1 MHKGKARMAKDTL
14 SGAERQKKAR
24 QRKRDLGLIKVEVWV
39 PSSGRKTIRELEAK
53 LNKTVQLDTK
63 DTQSMTKLTAEDIY
77 AQLGATEEV
86 VNGEMEISTI
96 DGSTPIVRAVM
107 QDVDEFPVMITVGEE
122 QILAIVNLWTVD
134 EIKDGKKDALNEYLL
149 RLNMPVPL
157 SAFSI
162 INDQYV
168 LYGALSVNSNITE
181 IVEEIS
187 TLTNNVI
194 EALESCEEYLRS

>member
-1 MHKGKARMAKDTL
+1 MTKDIS

-24 QRKRDLGLIKVEVWV
+24 QKKRDLGLIKIEVWV
-39 PSSGRKTIRELEAK
+39 PSSGRKVIRELEAE
-53 LNKTVQLDTK
+53 LNSRNENHDTK
-63 DTQSMTKLTAEDIY
+63 DTHLMTKLSAKDIFI
-77 AQLGATEEV
+77 QLSATEEV
-86 VNGEMEISTI
+86 RNGEMAVTTI
-96 DGSTPIVRAVM
+96 EGDTPVIQAVM

-134 EIKDGKKDALNEYLL
+134 EIKDGKKEDLNEYLL

-168 LYGALSVNSNITE
+168 LYGALSVNSNISE
-181 IVEEIS
+181 IVEEIA

>member
-1 MHKGKARMAKDTL
+1 MAKDTL

>member
-1 MHKGKARMAKDTL
+1 MAKNTL

-24 QRKRDLGLIKVEVWV
+24 QKKRGLGLIKVEVWV
-39 PSSGRKTIRELEAK
+39 PPSGRKVIRELEAE
-53 LNKTVQLDTK
+53 LNLKNANYDTK
-63 DTQSMTKLTAEDIY
+63 DTHLMTKLSAKDIY
-77 AQLGATEEV
+77 SQLSATEEV
-86 VNGEMEISTI
+86 QNGEMTVTTI
-96 DGSTPIVRAVM
+96 EGETPIIQAVM

-134 EIKDGKKDALNEYLL
+134 EIKDGKKDELNEYLL

-168 LYGALSVNSNITE
+168 LYGALSVNSDISE
-181 IVEEIS
+181 VVEEIS
-187 TLTNNVI
+187 TLTSNVI

>member
-1 MHKGKARMAKDTL
+1 
-14 SGAERQKKAR
+14 
-24 QRKRDLGLIKVEVWV
+24 
-39 PSSGRKTIRELEAK
+39 
-53 LNKTVQLDTK
+53 
-63 DTQSMTKLTAEDIY
+63 MTKLTAEDIY

>member
-1 MHKGKARMAKDTL
+1 MVKDSL

-24 QRKRDLGLIKVEVWV
+24 QKKRDLGLIKVEVWV
-39 PSSGRKTIRELEAK
+39 PPSGRKVIRELEAE
-53 LNKTVQLDTK
+53 LNIKNVIHDTK
-63 DTQSMTKLTAEDIY
+63 DTHLMTKLSAKDIY
-77 AQLGATEEV
+77 AQLSATEEV
-86 VNGEMEISTI
+86 QNGEMAITTI
-96 DGSTPIVRAVM
+96 EGDTPVIQAVM

-134 EIKDGKKDALNEYLL
+134 EIKEGKKDGLNEYLL

-168 LYGALSVNSNITE
+168 LYGALSVNSKISE